1 MLARGRVVDMF
12 YEPVARGA
20 TLRRRIEQ
28 GPHFT
33 VSKARCGEIQREAPH
48 GLGDSAFRV
57 VRDYGSV
64 VDLEWV

>member
-1 MLARGRVVDMF
+1 MLGRGRLVDMF
-12 YEPVARGA
+12 YEPAGGGSI
-20 TLRRRIEQ
+20 LPRRIDQ

-33 VSKARCGEIQREAPH
+33 VSRARCDEIQREAPH
-48 GLGDSAFRV
+48 GLRASAFRV

>member
-1 MLARGRVVDMF
+1 MLARGRLVDMF
-12 YEPVARGA
+12 YEPVAGGA
-20 TLRRRIEQ
+20 VLRRRTEQ

-33 VSKARCGEIQREAPH
+33 VSKQRCGEIQREAPH
-48 GLGDSAFRV
+48 GLRDSTFRV